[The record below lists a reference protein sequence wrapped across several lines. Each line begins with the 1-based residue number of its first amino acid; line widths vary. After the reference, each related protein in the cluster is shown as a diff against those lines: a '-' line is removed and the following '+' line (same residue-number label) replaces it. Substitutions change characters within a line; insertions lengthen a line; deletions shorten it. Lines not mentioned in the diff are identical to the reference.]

1 MRAPA
6 EFADMPDRQ
15 ALLMLHLG
23 SDTRR
28 AENIDQIF
36 LLKHIR
42 FHQFAQNFDRTR
54 GLERVGLFIFD

>member
-1 MRAPA
+1 
-6 EFADMPDRQ
+6 MPDRQ